1 MVRPGEAD
9 APDDMETFEEEL
21 EREPLDP
28 DVVKI
33 EVDALK
39 AESEVPIGTLLA
51 TYGGAGAPSR
61 LGGAAA
67 AAEAS
72 DASSDSD
79 SESDLEDDDSSADDD
94 EDDAGPRSE
103 AVKSIGVTDPF
114 GGTAVK
120 RETDAVVRA
129 ETNDPRFV
137 RPPLSALPDVA
148 SVTRES
154 ALAEGARIRYE
165 DAVMDRAWSVLQRPP
180 RTKPQPKFPEP
191 PRNKTHWDHLLE
203 EMRWLSGD
211 FVRERKFR
219 QKLARRAAHAVQK
232 SDLDLES
239 RVVKR
244 ARDEAILQRKT
255 ARNVG
260 NEVMRFWMKVEK
272 VVRFKAQSAVD
283 AKRKTV
289 MDKHLD
295 FLLGQTERY
304 STMLATKLTGVPEES
319 LAIGDAT
326 DAAEAADAA
335 DAAEA
340 ADADERT
347 RAKKKGDEKTRT
359 RVQEKAPSPVGGGD
373 GRGRGRLRRRRRGDG
388 RGGRR
393 GDARGGD
400 ARGGGGGR
408 GRGRRRRG
416 D

>member
-1 MVRPGEAD
+1 
-9 APDDMETFEEEL
+9 METFEEEL

-67 AAEAS
+67 AAVAS
-72 DASSDSD
+72 DSSSDSD
-79 SESDLEDDDSSADDD
+79 SESDSEDDDSSADDD
-94 EDDAGPRSE
+94 EDDAGPHSE
-103 AVKSIGVTDPF
+103 AVKSIGVTDPL

-203 EMRWLSGD
+203 EMR
-211 FVRERKFR
+211 
-219 QKLARRAAHAVQK
+219 
-232 SDLDLES
+232 
-239 RVVKR
+239 
-244 ARDEAILQRKT
+244 
-255 ARNVG
+255 
-260 NEVMRFWMKVEK
+260 
-272 VVRFKAQSAVD
+272 
-283 AKRKTV
+283 
-289 MDKHLD
+289 
-295 FLLGQTERY
+295 
-304 STMLATKLTGVPEES
+304 
-319 LAIGDAT
+319 
-326 DAAEAADAA
+326 
-335 DAAEA
+335 
-340 ADADERT
+340 
-347 RAKKKGDEKTRT
+347 
-359 RVQEKAPSPVGGGD
+359 
-373 GRGRGRLRRRRRGDG
+373 
-388 RGGRR
+388 
-393 GDARGGD
+393 
-400 ARGGGGGR
+400 
-408 GRGRRRRG
+408 
-416 D
+416 

>member
-72 DASSDSD
+72 DSSSDSD
-79 SESDLEDDDSSADDD
+79 SESDSEDDDSSADDD

-260 NEVMRFWMKVEK
+260 NEVMRFWMKVE
-272 VVRFKAQSAVD
+272 
-283 AKRKTV
+283 
-289 MDKHLD
+289 L
-295 FLLGQTERY
+295 
-304 STMLATKLTGVPEES
+304 S
-319 LAIGDAT
+319 LIHI
-326 DAAEAADAA
+326 
-335 DAAEA
+335 
-340 ADADERT
+340 
-347 RAKKKGDEKTRT
+347 
-359 RVQEKAPSPVGGGD
+359 
-373 GRGRGRLRRRRRGDG
+373 
-388 RGGRR
+388 
-393 GDARGGD
+393 
-400 ARGGGGGR
+400 
-408 GRGRRRRG
+408 
-416 D
+416 